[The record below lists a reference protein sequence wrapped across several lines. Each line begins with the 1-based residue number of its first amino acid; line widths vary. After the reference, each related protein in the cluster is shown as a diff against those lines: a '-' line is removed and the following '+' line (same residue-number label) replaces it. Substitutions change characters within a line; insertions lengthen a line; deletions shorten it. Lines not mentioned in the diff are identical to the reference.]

1 MEDLFKFNGRKLQA
15 QSSARGTW
23 AILSSKPLT
32 SNFLDKSY
40 QEVSQGF

>member
-15 QSSARGTW
+15 QSSAHGTW

-32 SNFLDKSY
+32 PNFLDKFS
-40 QEVSQGF
+40 QEVSQEF